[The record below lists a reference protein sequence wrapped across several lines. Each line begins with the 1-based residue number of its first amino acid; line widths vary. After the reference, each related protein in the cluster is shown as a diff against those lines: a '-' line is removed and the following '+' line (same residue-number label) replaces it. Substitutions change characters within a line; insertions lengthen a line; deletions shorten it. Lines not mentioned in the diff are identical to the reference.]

1 MIWNKRNSFI
11 TTIIVLIVVFS
22 AGSDNSVSCEPEQY
36 PPPPEITWP
45 LNQEVSVPL
54 DTAIIVKDF
63 KLPSKNPPGLDIEIT
78 DSSGS
83 KIEFNTKRIQSRRSV
98 YNYEAGFIILKPDEN
113 LKPQENYTLSV
124 KASEGFAEPINQSI
138 TFYTGGSDVLAISP
152 ENIDVSYYLSE
163 PGYYLS
169 NCQTSVWD
177 KATSLIFMNS
187 QIESYPVLLVL
198 ESNLL
203 KDVSFFHSSMEK
215 RNLAILFLPNEKG
228 HKQCFNLSAHS
239 VSGEKFYS
247 EKLCKPS
254 RCVQGEYLSKE
265 QAKEEYDK
273 HGAFGFSMI
282 EFPKPEKELPN
293 YCTLYP
299 PLCKEYWASIPE
311 NNCKAEN

>member
-1 MIWNKRNSFI
+1 MN
-11 TTIIVLIVVFS
+11 TIIRYYLVLAIAVFS
-22 AGSDNSVSCEPEQY
+22 IFLAYENAISCEPEKY

-45 LNQEVSVPL
+45 LNEESSVPT
-54 DTAIIVKDF
+54 DTAIIIKDF
-63 KLPSKNPPGLDIEIT
+63 KSPSNNPPKLDIEIT
-78 DSSGS
+78 DGSGS
-83 KIEFNTKRIQSRRSV
+83 KTEFNTKRIQSRRSV
-98 YNYEAGFIILKPDEN
+98 YNYEPGFIILKPVKN

-124 KASEGFAEPINQSI
+124 KTSEGFAEPVNQSI
-138 TFYTGGSDVLAISP
+138 TFTTGGDDVLVTAP
-152 ENIDVSYYLSE
+152 EKIDVSYYFSE

-169 NCQTSVWD
+169 NCQTSAWD

-187 QIESYPVLLVL
+187 QIEGYPVLLVL

-228 HKQCFNLSAHS
+228 LEQCFNLSAYS

-247 EKLCKPS
+247 EKLCKPAK
-254 RCVQGEYLSKE
+254 CIEGKYLTKE
-265 QAKEEYDK
+265 RAEEEYKK